1 VVPFVPV
8 VVPLPPEQLE
18 PVNSGSSS
26 HSDTDSDFVASESG
40 EDEEEEDEDEAAAE
54 ADNRRRRKL
63 EKVSQSGS
71 GSGSGSEDEDEE
83 DEDEEDE
90 DEEDEEEEEDDED
103 EDAESETASQ
113 MLDGSD
119 ASAGARRRRQRRRR
133 QSAKERTGLEAH
145 ERVWLKTFA
154 ASLDSLAKGGGAAAA
169 AAAAAQRGGKRGGR
183 RFKAPA
189 PKKNAFSPVT
199 LAQVQAGVVP
209 ATIAREQ
216 LAIEAQHQAQRE
228 ELSRTPLLEPQSA
241 ESDPVRAANG
251 GRPPTPRNHAAL
263 QSFVHAYILGLRSE
277 EYHTT
282 KRIVE
287 QIRRFKHGEHDEDED
302 DDEEEGED
310 EEEEEEE
317 DEDAE
322 DEEEED
328 AEEEEGEDAE
338 EEEEEEGNHSG
349 EDPLHKFMRGLH
361 KKNPRAARKERQRK
375 RREAKA
381 KAKASAGAGDEDADA
396 TVDAGDI
403 TIENVEESMS
413 ALALGAPAQAGSAA
427 AAASD
432 SSTSPAPSAADSTGA
447 GASSGL
453 SFPALVPAVR
463 SAAEA
468 ALMSHSQGAMS
479 PSPNDAHHAVAH
491 KHAIKHASEK
501 TAAGAADNASAAAQ
515 PAQPHHHKQHHPKH
529 HHKHKHG
536 ARKADEAHDDDEDEE
551 EEEEEGEDED
561 GERSG
566 YASEHSGSAVT
577 GSHRSGSGSGSGSGS
592 QRSRTSSTSSWQDAL
607 PYEKNLFSLA
617 PSYHFIK
624 RLYSCADAVTYKAYS
639 KLTNKLVAIKICD
652 GYDSSGTVVPKE
664 VRLLNRAQGHPNV
677 CVMNG
682 WHPFPSNGYY
692 AIITEF
698 IENEPIET
706 LFDRPE
712 LHKVYMRSVQQLFT
726 RAFDGASAGVAALS
740 SRGHLLCAP
749 AVLFLAGT
757 CCADC
762 NTCITEASVHHP
774 SHGLPMLV
782 CQERS
787 EISCWS
793 FALFFLFLFS
803 RSFSVI

>member
-1 VVPFVPV
+1 
-8 VVPLPPEQLE
+8 
-18 PVNSGSSS
+18 
-26 HSDTDSDFVASESG
+26 VASESG
-40 EDEEEEDEDEAAAE
+40 EDDEEEEEEEEDEDEAAAE

-63 EKVSQSGS
+63 EKVSRSGS

-90 DEEDEEEEEDDED
+90 DEEDDEEEEDDED

-145 ERVWLKTFA
+145 ERAWLKTFA

-241 ESDPVRAANG
+241 ESDPGAALRAANG

-302 DDEEEGED
+302 DEEGED
-310 EEEEEEE
+310 EEEEEEGE

-322 DEEEED
+322 DEEDED
-328 AEEEEGEDAE
+328 AESGEEGEDAE
-338 EEEEEEGNHSG
+338 EEEDEEANHSG

-361 KKNPRAARKERQRK
+361 KKNPRAARKERERK

-381 KAKASAGAGDEDADA
+381 KAKAEASAGDEDADV

-413 ALALGAPAQAGSAA
+413 ALALGAPAQGGSAA
-427 AAASD
+427 AAAAD
-432 SSTSPAPSAADSTGA
+432 SSTSPPPSGADNA
-447 GASSGL
+447 GASSSSSGL

-468 ALMSHSQGAMS
+468 ALMSHSQGATS
-479 PSPNDAHHAVAH
+479 PSLNDAHHAVAH
-491 KHAIKHASEK
+491 KHAIKHASAGEN
-501 TAAGAADNASAAAQ
+501 AAGAGAADNAGAAAQ
-515 PAQPHHHKQHHPKH
+515 PAQPHLHKHPKH
-529 HHKHKHG
+529 HQKHKHG
-536 ARKADEAHDDDEDEE
+536 ARKSEQDDEHDADEDEE
-551 EEEEEGEDED
+551 EDEEGEDED
-561 GERSG
+561 EERSG

-577 GSHRSGSGSGSGSGS
+577 GSHRSGSGSGSGS

-682 WHPFPSNGYY
+682 WHPFPSNGCY

-712 LHKVYMRSVQQLFT
+712 LHKVYMRSDPAVLHGS
-726 RAFDGASAGVAALS
+726 RLMEPAGVAALS
-740 SRGHLLCAP
+740 SRCHVFCAP

-762 NTCITEASVHHP
+762 NTCTTEASVHHP
-774 SHGLPMLV
+774 SH
-782 CQERS
+782 CQLRNPANA
-787 EISCWS
+787 CPGQ
-793 FALFFLFLFS
+793 F
-803 RSFSVI
+803 